1 MRGALATG
9 GAAALLLAATAVP
22 AEAGQRH
29 RGERYVALGD
39 SYTSGPGIPDQV
51 DANCARS
58 NRNYPS
64 VAALKLRVSSFKDAS
79 CGGATTVHMWQ
90 AQGTNPPQLD
100 ALDRK
105 TTLVTVGIGGNDIGF
120 GEIVGTCTRL
130 SFADPYG
137 NPCEKHY
144 TAGGTDQLAGRIAD
158 TSAKIE
164 KVIDAIHDRAPRARV
179 YVVGYPVIVA
189 DSGKGCWP
197 AVQMAEGDVPYLR
210 DTGKRLNA
218 MLRATAHDNRARF
231 VDTYTP
237 TIGHDVCQAP
247 DVRWVEPL
255 VPTSPAA
262 PFHPNAKGE
271 AAMAAALVD
280 TVKRRGHPHGG
291 HHHDHR

>member
-1 MRGALATG
+1 MGALAAA
-9 GAAALLLAATAVP
+9 GAAALLVAGTAAP

-51 DANCARS
+51 DLNCARS
-58 NRNYPS
+58 SRNYPS
-64 VAALKLRVSSFKDAS
+64 VAARELNVARFRDAS
-79 CGGATTVHMWQ
+79 CGGATTEHMWQ
-90 AQGTNPPQLD
+90 QQGTNPPQLD

-105 TTLVTVGIGGNDIGF
+105 TTIVTLGIGGNDIGF
-120 GEIVGTCTRL
+120 GEIVGTCTML
-130 SFADPYG
+130 SFSDPAG

-144 TAGGTDQLAGRIAD
+144 TAGGTDELARRIAD
-158 TSAKIE
+158 TAAKVD
-164 KVIDAIHDRAPRARV
+164 KVIEAIHDRAPRARV

-197 AVQMAEGDVPYLR
+197 RVAMAQGDVPYLR
-210 DTGKRLNA
+210 DTGRRLNA
-218 MLRATAHDNRARF
+218 MLRATARENRARY

-237 TIGHDVCQAP
+237 TIGHDICRP
-247 DVRWVEPL
+247 PWDRWVEPL

-271 AAMAAALVD
+271 AAMAEAV
-280 TVKRRGHPHGG
+280 VEQVRRRGHRYGHGN
-291 HHHDHR
+291 